1 MFLETDT
8 DTMRQP
14 LTSRAPSGVPQPRIQ
29 YDGPAPTDNS
39 RPRKLANPSDGVRI
53 LNPVPASDRV
63 RYYHHDVQSRL
74 EVLAS
79 WEGAVLAIDENAQT
93 FTARLC
99 DLASDEISEAV
110 FDISDVN
117 RIDLDLLEIGGIFR
131 WLIGYRKQ
139 SYGQQERISALV
151 FRRLP
156 AWSAI
161 DIEQALAEGKRL
173 ADRIR
178 VE

>member
-1 MFLETDT
+1 VFLETNT
-8 DTMRQP
+8 CAMTQP
-14 LTSRAPSGVPQPRIQ
+14 LTGKAPSGVPQPRVH
-29 YDGPAPTDNS
+29 YEGPPRTDNS
-39 RPRKLANPSDGVRI
+39 RSREPADPGDGVRI
-53 LNPVPASDRV
+53 LNPVRASDRV

-79 WEGAVLAIDENAQT
+79 WEGAVLAITKNAQP

-99 DLASDEISEAV
+99 DLDSDEISEAE
-110 FDISDVN
+110 FDISDVS
-117 RIDLDLLEIGGIFR
+117 RIDLDLLQIGGIFR

-156 AWSAI
+156 AWSSI
-161 DIEQALAEGKRL
+161 DIEQAVAEGKRL
-173 ADRIR
+173 ADRIC